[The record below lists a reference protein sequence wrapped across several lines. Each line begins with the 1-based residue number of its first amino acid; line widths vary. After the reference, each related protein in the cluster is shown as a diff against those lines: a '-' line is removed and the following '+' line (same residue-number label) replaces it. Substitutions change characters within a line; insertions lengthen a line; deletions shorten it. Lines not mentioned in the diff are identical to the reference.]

1 LHRSQARLL
10 SFQKVPRGHIPIWP
24 VVLTVSHWPVAELY
38 ILSEVQIWGVEV
50 LVGDVVLFLL
60 SAKQI
65 LFKEFQTVFTG
76 QVSQFFVLRL

>member
-1 LHRSQARLL
+1 M
-10 SFQKVPRGHIPIWP
+10 
-24 VVLTVSHWPVAELY
+24 
-38 ILSEVQIWGVEV
+38 